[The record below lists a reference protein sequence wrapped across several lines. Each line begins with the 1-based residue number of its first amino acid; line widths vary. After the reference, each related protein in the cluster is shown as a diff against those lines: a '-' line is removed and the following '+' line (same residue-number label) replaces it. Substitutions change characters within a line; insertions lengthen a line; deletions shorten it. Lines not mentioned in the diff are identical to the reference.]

1 MLENKTALV
10 TGATDGLGKLVAIK
24 LAENGAR
31 VLIHGRDRAK
41 GQATRAELRSATGN
55 PNLDFYCA
63 DLAELAQVRDL
74 AADVT
79 SAHKRLDILINNAGV
94 GLFVAADRQLSCD
107 GLEMHFQVN
116 YLAPFLLTEL
126 LLPLIRASAPAR
138 IVNVSS
144 LGQAPID
151 FNDVMLEGAYSPM
164 EAYCQSKLA
173 QIMFTIDLSEKLKD
187 TGVTATALHPGT
199 YMNTNM
205 VLESGITPQTPVEE
219 GVEATYR
226 LATSPEVEGQ
236 TGVYFD
242 QQIVSRA
249 MDQAY
254 DEAARRQLR
263 ELSLRLSGSWL
274 ASTRLSQG
282 TDK

>member
-1 MLENKTALV
+1 MMLENKTALV

-41 GQATRAELRSATGN
+41 GQATLAELRSATGN

-94 GLFVAADRQLSCD
+94 GLFAAADRQLSCD

-164 EAYCQSKLA
+164 EAYCRSKLA

-236 TGVYFD
+236 TGVYFE
-242 QQIVSRA
+242 QQTVSRA

-263 ELSLRLSGSWL
+263 ELSLQLSGS
-274 ASTRLSQG
+274 
-282 TDK
+282 

>member
-1 MLENKTALV
+1 MRLENKTALV

-31 VLIHGRDRAK
+31 VLIHGRNRAK
-41 GQATRAELRSATGN
+41 GEATLAGLRAATGN

-74 AADVT
+74 AMNVT
-79 SAHKRLDILINNAGV
+79 NAHKRLDILINNAGV
-94 GLFVAADRQLSCD
+94 GLFADGDRQLSCD
-107 GLEMHFQVN
+107 GLELHFQVN

-144 LGQAPID
+144 RGQAPID

-164 EAYCQSKLA
+164 QAYCQSKLA
-173 QIMFTIDLSEKLKD
+173 QIMFTIDHSEKLKE
-187 TGVTATALHPGT
+187 TGVTVTALHPGT
-199 YMNTNM
+199 WLNTNM
-205 VLESGITPQTPVEE
+205 VLDSGITPQTPVEE
-219 GVEATYR
+219 GVEAIYR

-242 QQIVSRA
+242 QQTVSQA
-249 MDQAY
+249 LEQAY
-254 DEAARRQLR
+254 DQTARRHLR
-263 ELSLRLSGSWL
+263 EQSLRLSGS
-274 ASTRLSQG
+274 
-282 TDK
+282 